1 MKLHYCSHA
10 KAEISE
16 TECPRIILAL
26 ESRQEVY
33 VCRQCELGQILV
45 SVCPFKI
52 LATPET
58 QMGLELE
65 TQNPASENPSPADIT
80 RHNLR
85 QIARLEELLIFSR
98 SYF

>member
-10 KAEISE
+10 KTEISE
-16 TECPRIILAL
+16 TECPQIILAL

-33 VCRQCELGQILV
+33 VCRECQLGQILV
-45 SVCPFKI
+45 SACPFKI

-58 QMGLELE
+58 ETGLELE
-65 TQNPASENPSPADIT
+65 TQNPESVNPSSPDIT

-85 QIARLEELLIFSR
+85 QIARLEELLLFSR

>member
-16 TECPRIILAL
+16 TECPQIILAL

-33 VCRQCELGQILV
+33 VCRECELGQILV
-45 SVCPFKI
+45 SDCPIKI
-52 LATPET
+52 LEPAET
-58 QMGLELE
+58 KIDTESGSHS
-65 TQNPASENPSPADIT
+65 AISENPVTADIS

-85 QIARLEELLIFSR
+85 QIARLEELLLFSR